1 MTAAA
6 TLSQPTSAATRMVV
20 LVDERAPFSFSGR
33 LYSDYFQRALPFS
46 CPEELLSLSRAL
58 LDALSFP
65 QTATSCRS
73 FHSRRG
79 ASAPHPTPKR
89 SMESM
94 KHESSLP
101 SQQNETVLTGK
112 KGTFVVQV
120 LYRQNATWQGTVRW
134 LDTNKTQPF
143 RSVLEL
149 LSLMQEALGADAP
162 AQWE

>member
-1 MTAAA
+1 
-6 TLSQPTSAATRMVV
+6 MVV

-101 SQQNETVLTGK
+101 SQQNETVPTGK

-149 LSLMQEALGADAP
+149 LSLMQEALGADVP

>member
-1 MTAAA
+1 
-6 TLSQPTSAATRMVV
+6 MVV
-20 LVDERAPFSFSGR
+20 RVDERAPFSFSGR

-101 SQQNETVLTGK
+101 SQQNETVPTGK

>member
-1 MTAAA
+1 MAAAA

-33 LYSDYFQRALPFS
+33 LYSDYFQRALPFA

-65 QTATSCRS
+65 QMATSCRS
-73 FHSRRG
+73 FHGRRG

-89 SMESM
+89 RMESM

>member
-1 MTAAA
+1 M
-6 TLSQPTSAATRMVV
+6 SAATRMVV

-79 ASAPHPTPKR
+79 TSAPHPIPKR

>member
-101 SQQNETVLTGK
+101 SQQNETVPTGK

>member
-1 MTAAA
+1 
-6 TLSQPTSAATRMVV
+6 
-20 LVDERAPFSFSGR
+20 
-33 LYSDYFQRALPFS
+33 
-46 CPEELLSLSRAL
+46 
-58 LDALSFP
+58 
-65 QTATSCRS
+65 
-73 FHSRRG
+73 
-79 ASAPHPTPKR
+79 
-89 SMESM
+89 M

-101 SQQNETVLTGK
+101 SQQNETVPTGK

-149 LSLMQEALGADAP
+149 LSLMQEALGADVP